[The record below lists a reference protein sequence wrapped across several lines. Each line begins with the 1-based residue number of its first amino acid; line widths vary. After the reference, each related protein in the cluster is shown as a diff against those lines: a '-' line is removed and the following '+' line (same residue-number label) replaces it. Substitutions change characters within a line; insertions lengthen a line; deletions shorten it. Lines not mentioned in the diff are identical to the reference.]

1 MLGEGALEGQVVW
14 KRVLAA
20 IEEIRRTDPA
30 DGPGGRRTKTLAPL
44 RRGFSLPAPDLEAD
58 YRDRHCYQRLQSRF
72 CYQIRYQMGETTY
85 SATFKMT
92 QKYMIY
98 LVFTS

>member
-30 DGPGGRRTKTLAPL
+30 DGEPRHWPRSGGAFLYRPRILKQTIETAIVISDCNHGSVIKYVTKWEKPHTVP
-44 RRGFSLPAPDLEAD
+44 
-58 YRDRHCYQRLQSRF
+58 RL
-72 CYQIRYQMGETTY
+72 
-85 SATFKMT
+85 K
-92 QKYMIY
+92 
-98 LVFTS
+98 